1 MMSQTLNTRSTE
13 EMNREQVFHPKKF
26 LLWLLIV
33 ASVMLFAAFT
43 SAYIVKRG
51 DGNWRIFDLPAMFAY
66 NTIVAIIGSLFMQL
80 AYRAA
85 KRDELSKLKTQLFLA
100 LVVGIVFM
108 VCQYAGW
115 KQLVAD
121 NVYLAGSASESFVY
135 VISAVHFIHM
145 IIAVGF
151 VSVVIFKAYRFQV
164 HKKNMLSIHLC
175 TTFYHFVGLMWIYL
189 YFFFLLNR

>member
-1 MMSQTLNTRSTE
+1 MMSPTVNSNLKE

-51 DGNWRIFDLPAMFAY
+51 DGNWRIFELPTMFAY
-66 NTIVAIIGSLFMQL
+66 NTIVAIIGSVFMQL
-80 AYRAA
+80 AYQAA
-85 KRDELSKLKTQLFLA
+85 KKDELGKLKNYLFLA
-100 LVVGIVFM
+100 LGFGIAFM
-108 VCQYAGW
+108 VCQYLGW

-121 NVYLAGSASESFVY
+121 NVYLVGSASESFVY

-151 VSVVIFKAYRFQV
+151 VTVVLVKTFRYQV
-164 HKKNMLSIHLC
+164 HKKNLLSINLC
-175 TTFYHFVGLMWIYL
+175 TTFLHFVGVLWIYL